1 MQVQSGN
8 GNGGAVGSEEYPNR
22 GAGYTPLMIWG
33 SGPYQFCTFFNRKW
47 LRFAGGPSLTEVH
60 QGWSGE
66 VHPDDLARCVRS
78 HQRAF
83 IRRSE
88 FRLEY
93 RVRDLHGGYR
103 WILDQGMPSFGP
115 DGKFAGY
122 MGSCVDI
129 TKQKELEEELEVSE
143 DELRTSERRYRA
155 VVEDQ
160 TELICRFLPDGTF
173 TFVNDA
179 YCRYFGLT
187 QDELMGRNVW
197 SQISAE
203 QQEKAR
209 ELLASLTAENPVAT
223 IEYQVVS
230 NGAIRWHQWTDRGFF
245 DAAGCVIEFQAVGR
259 DITVRKNHEQALRES
274 ELKFRSIFDLNIV
287 PLLYWHADGLVEDCN
302 DAYLRLVGCSREE
315 LNSGKVRWDRM
326 TPVEDR
332 HLDQEALEELRNGRQ
347 FVTPFEKHYCRKDGT
362 RVPVLIGAAVFP
374 GFQDRGVAFAVDL
387 SGQKRLQ
394 LELREEKAL
403 NAAIIASLSG
413 HVAVIDRAGRIIAVN
428 ESWIQFAAEGAGAK
442 DRVDIGADYLEVC
455 SKALRCGD
463 DTVTKAVAGIRSVL
477 TGGKTEFAMQCQCES
492 TPLQWFEIRVEQLRR
507 PEGGAV
513 ISHIDVTNRV
523 RAEFEAQ
530 SHRRELAHVARV
542 TLLGEL
548 TASIAHELNQPL
560 TAILSNAQAGQRIL
574 SKKKSRFPIVRDIL
588 SDIADDSRRAGE
600 VIHRLRSLLEK
611 GEPQKQSLD
620 VNSLVEQTLRLVHSE
635 MIIRRIAVEK
645 HLDTAVLAVLGD
657 RIQLQQVLLNLIV
670 NAAEAMGECVPT
682 ERKVVV
688 STFATDGRVGIRVRD
703 FGTGLDPKYREQI
716 FEPFFTTKDHGM
728 GVGLWINRAIIESH
742 MGELLAANNDDK
754 GCTFDVMLP
763 AHRRK
768 MS

>member
-8 GNGGAVGSEEYPNR
+8 GNGAVGSEEYPSIV
-22 GAGYTPLMIWG
+22 AGDAPLMIWG
-33 SGPYQFCTFFNRKW
+33 CSPYQFCTFVNRKW
-47 LRFAGGPSLTEVH
+47 LRFARGPSLTEVQ

-83 IRRSE
+83 IRRDA

-93 RVRDLHGGYR
+93 RVRDLNGGYV
-103 WILDQGMPSFGP
+103 WIQDEGQPSFGP
-115 DGKFAGY
+115 DGQFVGY
-122 MGSCVDI
+122 MGSCIDI
-129 TKQKELEEELEVSE
+129 TKQKELEEKLQQRQ
-143 DELRTSERRYRA
+143 DELRSSEDRYRA

-173 TFVNDA
+173 TFVNQA

-187 QDELMGRNVW
+187 RGELMERNLW
-197 SQISAE
+197 SLISPE
-203 QQEKAR
+203 HGEEAR
-209 ELLASLTAENPVAT
+209 ELLGTITAEHPVAT
-223 IEYQVVS
+223 IEYEVVS
-230 NGAIRWHQWTDRGFF
+230 NGKQRWHQWTDRGFF
-245 DAAGCVIEFQAVGR
+245 DEAGRAIEFQAVGR
-259 DITVRKNHEQALRES
+259 DITDRKEAEEALRTS
-274 ELKFRSIFDLNIV
+274 ELKFRSIFELNIV
-287 PLLYWHADGLVEDCN
+287 PLLYWQADGSVTDGN
-302 DAYLRLVGCSREE
+302 DAYLQLVGYSREE
-315 LNSGKVRWDRM
+315 LKSGKIRWDRM

-332 HLDQEALEELRNGRQ
+332 HLDQEALEELKNGSQ
-347 FVTPFEKHYCRKDGT
+347 FVTPFEKHYRRKNGT
-362 RVPVLIGAAVFP
+362 LVPVLIGAAAFP
-374 GFQDRGVAFAVDL
+374 GFTDRGVAFAVDL
-387 SGQKRLQ
+387 SDQKRLEV
-394 LELREEKAL
+394 ELREEKAL

-413 HVAVIDRAGRIIAVN
+413 HVAVVDRSGRIIAAN
-428 ESWIQFAAEGAGAK
+428 ESWIRFATDGAGAK
-442 DRVDIGADYLEVC
+442 DKVDIGSDYLEVC
-455 SKALRCGD
+455 AKALRCSD
-463 DTVTKAVAGIRSVL
+463 DMAAKVIAGIRSVL
-477 TGGKTEFAMQCQCES
+477 TGRKSEFLMQCQCES
-492 TPLQWFEIRVEQLRR
+492 MPPQWFEVRVEQLLR

-513 ISHIDVTNRV
+513 ISHLDVTNRV
-523 RAEFEAQ
+523 RAEMEAE

-588 SDIADDSRRAGE
+588 SDIADDGRRAGE

-620 VNSLVEQTLRLVHSE
+620 VNALAEQTLRLVHSE
-635 MIIRRIAVEK
+635 MIIRHTAVEK
-645 HLDTAVLAVLGD
+645 QFDTSIPPVLGD
-657 RIQLQQVLLNLIV
+657 RIQLQQVVLNLIV
-670 NAAEAMGECVPT
+670 NAAEAMAECAPT

-688 STFATDGRVGIRVRD
+688 STFASGDRVGIRVRD

-763 AHRRK
+763 AYKGRP
-768 MS
+768 

>member
-8 GNGGAVGSEEYPNR
+8 GNVGAVGSEEYTSR
-22 GAGYTPLMIWG
+22 VTGFAPLMIWG
-33 SGPYQFCTFFNRKW
+33 SGPYQFCTFSNRKW
-47 LRFAGGPSLTEVH
+47 LRFAGGPSMTEV
-60 QGWSGE
+60 QEGWSGE
-66 VHPDDLARCVRS
+66 IHPDDLARCTRS

-83 IRRSE
+83 IRRSR
-88 FRLEY
+88 FQMEY
-93 RVRDLHGGYR
+93 RVRDLNGGYR
-103 WILDQGMPSFGP
+103 WVLDEGMPSFGP
-115 DGKFAGY
+115 DGKFGGY

-187 QDELMGRNVW
+187 QEELMGRNVW
-197 SQISAE
+197 SQISPE
-203 QQEKAR
+203 HQEKAR
-209 ELLASLTAENPVAT
+209 ELIASITAENPVAT
-223 IEYQVVS
+223 IEYRVVS
-230 NGAIRWHQWTDRGFF
+230 NGEQRWHQWTDRGFF
-245 DAAGCVIEFQAVGR
+245 DLTGRAIEFQAVGR
-259 DITVRKNHEQALRES
+259 DITARRNREEALRES
-274 ELKFRSIFDLNIV
+274 EARFRAIYDLNLV
-287 PLLYWHADGLVEDCN
+287 PLVYWDAEGHVTDANE
-302 DAYLRLVGCSREE
+302 AYLRLIGYSRED
-315 LNSGKVRWDRM
+315 LRSGMLGCNVL
-326 TPVEDR
+326 TVEEDR
-332 HLDQEALEELRNGRQ
+332 HLDEEAIRELASGHDI
-347 FVTPFEKHYCRKDGT
+347 VPYEKHYRRKDG
-362 RVPVLIGAAVFP
+362 RIVSVLVGGALLP
-374 GFQDRGVAFAVDL
+374 GFKDRGVAFAVDL
-387 SGQKRLQ
+387 SDQKRLE
-394 LELREEKAL
+394 LELTEEKAL

-413 HVAVIDRAGRIIAVN
+413 HVAVVDRAGRIIAAN
-428 ESWIQFAAEGAGAK
+428 ESWVRFAGEGAGSK
-442 DRVDIGADYLEVC
+442 DKVDIGADYLEVC
-455 SKALRCGD
+455 AEALRCGD
-463 DTVTKAVAGIRSVL
+463 ETASKAVAGIRSVL
-477 TGGKTEFAMQCQCES
+477 TSGKSEFAMQCQCES
-492 TPLQWFEIRVEQLRR
+492 TPVRWFEIRVEQLRR

-523 RAEFEAQ
+523 RAEMEAET
-530 SHRRELAHVARV
+530 HRRELAHVARV

-588 SDIADDSRRAGE
+588 SDIADDGRRAGE
-600 VIHRLRSLLEK
+600 VIHRLRSLLQK
-611 GEPQKQSLD
+611 GDPQKQSLD
-620 VNSLVEQTLRLVHSE
+620 VNALVEQTLRLVHSE

-645 HLDTAVLAVLGD
+645 QLDTTVPPVLGD
-657 RIQLQQVLLNLIV
+657 RIQLQQVVLNLMV
-670 NAAEAMGECVPT
+670 NAAEAMAECVPT
-682 ERKVVV
+682 ERKVVLR
-688 STFATDGRVGIRVRD
+688 TFSAGDRVGIRVRD

-763 AHRRK
+763 AYRRK
-768 MS
+768 MT

>member
-8 GNGGAVGSEEYPNR
+8 GNVGAVGHEEYTSR
-22 GAGYTPLMIWG
+22 VIGFAPLMIWG

-47 LRFAGGPSLTEVH
+47 LRFAGGPVMTEV
-60 QGWSGE
+60 QEGWSGE
-66 VHPDDLARCVRS
+66 VHPDDLTRCLRS

-83 IRRSE
+83 IQRRQ
-88 FRLEY
+88 FRVEY
-93 RVRDLHGGYR
+93 RVRDLTGGYR
-103 WILDQGMPSFGP
+103 WILDEGMPSFGP

-129 TKQKELEEELEVSE
+129 TKQKELEEELEQSE
-143 DELRTSERRYRA
+143 DELRTSERRYRG

-187 QDELMGRNVW
+187 QDELMARSVW
-197 SQISAE
+197 SQISPE
-203 QQEKAR
+203 HEEKAR
-209 ELLASLTAENPVAT
+209 ELIASITAENPVAT
-223 IEYQVVS
+223 IEYHVVS
-230 NGAIRWHQWTDRGFF
+230 NGEIRWHQWTDRGFF
-245 DAAGCVIEFQAVGR
+245 DAAGHALEYQAVGR
-259 DITVRKNHEQALRES
+259 DITERKKREEDLRES
-274 ELKFRSIFDLNIV
+274 EGKFRAIFDLNIV
-287 PLLYWHADGLVEDCN
+287 PLLYWHANGHVTDGN
-302 DAYLRLVGCSREE
+302 DAYLRLVGYSREE
-315 LNSGKVRWDRM
+315 LNAGKVRWDSM

-347 FVTPFEKHYCRKDGT
+347 FVTPFEKHYRRKDGT
-362 RVPVLIGAAVFP
+362 LVPVLIGAAVFP

-387 SGQKRLQ
+387 SDQKRLE
-394 LELREEKAL
+394 LELRQEKAL

-413 HVAVIDRAGRIIAVN
+413 HVAVIDRAGRIIAAN
-428 ESWIQFAAEGAGAK
+428 ESWVRFAGEGAGGK
-442 DRVDIGADYLEVC
+442 DKVDIGADYLEVC
-455 SKALRCGD
+455 AEALRCGD
-463 DTVTKAVAGIRSVL
+463 DTAAKAVAGIRSVL
-477 TGGKTEFAMQCQCES
+477 TGGKSEFAMQCQCES
-492 TPLQWFEIRVEQLRR
+492 TPLQWFEVRVEQLRR

-523 RAEFEAQ
+523 RAEMEAEN
-530 SHRRELAHVARV
+530 HRRELAHVARV

-611 GEPQKQSLD
+611 GEPQRQSLD
-620 VNSLVEQTLRLVHSE
+620 VNGLVEQTLRLVHSE
-635 MIIRRIAVEK
+635 MIIRRVAVEK
-645 HLDTAVLAVLGD
+645 QLDTTVPPVLGD
-657 RIQLQQVLLNLIV
+657 RIQLQQVVLNLIV
-670 NAAEAMGECVPT
+670 NAAEAMAECVPT
-682 ERKVVV
+682 ERKVVL

-716 FEPFFTTKDHGM
+716 FEPFFTTKEHGM

-742 MGELLAANNDDK
+742 LGELLAANNDDK

-763 AHRRK
+763 AYRRK
-768 MS
+768 RP